1 MNDYFDKQ
9 YDNLPPGITQNEK
22 NEYIWEGE
30 CKASSYK
37 AIFTACRWII
47 GILGLIALVIVCI
60 FSGNQ
65 IVSSLLITAGIILFV
80 YAISAGCL
88 IVLRDGRFRA
98 KMTLTKDYIS
108 VKELEL
114 MPESGFAI
122 IVSLIVGFFSLIGSI
137 YVLFSDNSVTADQH
151 ANPHDKSVYR
161 SASYKKIKEIT
172 LAPDKKR
179 IILKKGVGKLIV
191 LVTLEQCDFVVKEI
205 EYRRKVGK

>member
-1 MNDYFDKQ
+1 MY
-9 YDNLPPGITQNEK
+9 
-22 NEYIWEGE
+22 
-30 CKASSYK
+30 
-37 AIFTACRWII
+37 
-47 GILGLIALVIVCI
+47 V
-60 FSGNQ
+60 
-65 IVSSLLITAGIILFV
+65 
-80 YAISAGCL
+80 ISAGCL

-191 LVTLEQCDFVVKEI
+191 LVTPEQCDFVVKEI

>member
-9 YDNLPPGITQNEK
+9 YDNFPSGITQNEK

-30 CKASSYK
+30 CKASSYT
-37 AIFTACRWII
+37 AIFTVCRWII

-60 FSGNQ
+60 FSGDQ

-80 YAISAGCL
+80 YALSAGCL

-114 MPESGFAI
+114 MLESGFAI
-122 IVSLIVGFFSLIGSI
+122 IVSLIGSI

-172 LAPDKKR
+172 VTPDKKR

-191 LVTLEQCDFVVKEI
+191 LVTPEQCDFVVKEI
-205 EYRRKVGK
+205 EYRRKFGK